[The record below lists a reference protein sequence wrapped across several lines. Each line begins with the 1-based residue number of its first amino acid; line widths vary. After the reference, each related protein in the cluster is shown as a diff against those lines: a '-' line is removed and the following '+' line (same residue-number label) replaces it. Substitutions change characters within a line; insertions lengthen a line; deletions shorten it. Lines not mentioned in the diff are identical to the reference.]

1 MSEAQDPGPVD
12 RRTFLRRAGL
22 VATGA
27 AASGGVLAACSGKSP
42 TTTFDSVI
50 DHPARE
56 SGIDT
61 VVVLTMENRSFDHL
75 LGWLATDEEYL
86 DNARRRNGGGFRID
100 GRQDLTY
107 RDPKGRPFATSLLTT
122 NGLEPDP
129 FRGCTHPIPGH
140 GWESGRAQLS
150 GGFLGA
156 GTGNDEYA
164 IGYYRGDDVP
174 FTRHLAR
181 RFTVF
186 DHWHAPLMAGTFP
199 NRQYLHSG
207 TSDGRKEDPIPLR
220 VGIFEGPTIW
230 DRLAAAKVPA
240 RYYYTDLPIIT
251 LWGRRMDRYRST
263 LADYF
268 TDAAAGHLPTS

>member
-1 MSEAQDPGPVD
+1 VSGSPRDPRGPVD

-22 VATGA
+22 VAGGA
-27 AASGGVLAACSGKSP
+27 AATGGLLAACSGKSP

-75 LGWLATDEEYL
+75 VGWLGSDPEYL
-86 DNARRRNGGGFRID
+86 DAGRRRYGSSFRVE
-100 GRQDLTY
+100 GRQDLRY
-107 RDPKGRPFATSLLTT
+107 RDPHGRTFDTSLLTR
-122 NGLEPDP
+122 NALEADP
-129 FRGCTHPIPGH
+129 WRGCAHPIPGH
-140 GWESGRAQLS
+140 GWNSGRAQLAN
-150 GGFLGA
+150 GFLGA

-164 IGYYRGDDVP
+164 IGFYDGDDVP
-174 FTRHLAR
+174 FTRDLAR

-220 VGIFEGPTIW
+220 VGIFRAP
-230 DRLAAAKVPA
+230 
-240 RYYYTDLPIIT
+240 
-251 LWGRRMDRYRST
+251 RSGI
-263 LADYF
+263 A
-268 TDAAAGHLPTS
+268 